1 MSSADNAPSP
11 QSVTSQRF
19 PTREVCGLIIF
30 FWLALLPFSVN
41 YLFFHPDERH
51 YTDAGIIMCQ
61 THDYLTPRD
70 ADGSPRLIKPIL
82 TYWIVVAGYQ
92 FFGITSS
99 AARIPF
105 LLLGGGCIGLGSLI
119 SHRIFG
125 DRRTT
130 LITAAILAV
139 NPLICMASLTAT
151 PDIVQCFSLLL
162 SAYGWIGLL
171 KKGFSNVDAACAF
184 VGAGLAIATKGTPG
198 LLLLAYSL
206 LFLWKNPWKRL
217 DCRPLLTTKWV
228 ALGIGL
234 ALGWY
239 VLAIATH
246 GNEAIQQFIDDQ
258 VHSRLTRKWWSPFIQ
273 LPATPILFVL
283 LIGPTSFLLLTIKLA
298 NVRKIWDSLTND
310 RRVCTAYI
318 LGWAASLFPLL
329 AFVDPFSVRYFL
341 LVVPLLTVPFA
352 WLIVQSAFRPLG
364 TFCRL
369 GTNFILLAMGILVV
383 IRLMLITTREFP
395 LQMATTLLLVGLS
408 LIVSTQFVFKN
419 RRSVVSTT
427 TFATRSLLLFV

>member
-51 YTDAGIIMCQ
+51 YTDAGIIMCK

-92 FFGITSS
+92 LFGITSA

-105 LLLGGGCIGLGSLI
+105 LLLGGSCIGLGSLI

-125 DRRTT
+125 ERRTT

-139 NPLICMASLTAT
+139 NPLICMASLTAI

-171 KKGFSNVDAACAF
+171 RKGFSNVDAACAF

-239 VLAIATH
+239 LLAIATH
-246 GNEAIQQFIDDQ
+246 GHFALQEFIGDQ
-258 VHSRLTRKWWSPFIQ
+258 VHSRLTRKWWSPLIQ
-273 LPATPILFVL
+273 LPATPILFVF
-283 LIGPTSFLLLTIKLA
+283 LI
-298 NVRKIWDSLTND
+298 
-310 RRVCTAYI
+310 
-318 LGWAASLFPLL
+318 
-329 AFVDPFSVRYFL
+329 
-341 LVVPLLTVPFA
+341 
-352 WLIVQSAFRPLG
+352 
-364 TFCRL
+364 
-369 GTNFILLAMGILVV
+369 
-383 IRLMLITTREFP
+383 
-395 LQMATTLLLVGLS
+395 
-408 LIVSTQFVFKN
+408 
-419 RRSVVSTT
+419 
-427 TFATRSLLLFV
+427 